1 MFYCWLSSI
10 IWRGIVAHA
19 TEEEKVMLREGG
31 VEDLRAKRTEK
42 LLLSALIELTVQ
54 KGFAAVTVSD
64 LTKEAGIN
72 RATFY
77 RHYEDKFELLNQYA
91 RTVYELL
98 DSLPEAS
105 LPLPADVSARSA
117 PVGLVAIFEHI
128 RANAP
133 FYRVMLGPNGESVF
147 ADKIRQYIKKRIW
160 RSLPAGLQR
169 DTSAVDLYLSYSSSA
184 SIGAVLWWL
193 DHDVPCSAE
202 EVAAIS
208 YQVSMTLA
216 TLIAR

>member
-10 IWRGIVAHA
+10 IRRGIVAYA

-31 VEDLRAKRTEK
+31 VEDVRAKRTEK

-77 RHYEDKFELLNQYA
+77 RHYQDKFDLLNHYA

-98 DSLPEAS
+98 DSLPDAS
-105 LPLPADVSARSA
+105 
-117 PVGLVAIFEHI
+117 
-128 RANAP
+128 
-133 FYRVMLGPNGESVF
+133 
-147 ADKIRQYIKKRIW
+147 
-160 RSLPAGLQR
+160 
-169 DTSAVDLYLSYSSSA
+169 
-184 SIGAVLWWL
+184 
-193 DHDVPCSAE
+193 
-202 EVAAIS
+202 
-208 YQVSMTLA
+208 
-216 TLIAR
+216 